1 MEEEM
6 RYAILAD
13 IHGNLAAFKAV
24 LQDIEERGGVEEI
37 WCLGDIVG
45 YGPDPSEC
53 ISLLRR
59 YPHLCVAGNHD
70 WAAIGRVSISDFNP
84 DAAEACRWT
93 ARQLSSEE
101 VKYLDNLPLI
111 LNRDDFT
118 LVHGSPREPIWEYVL
133 STSSAQENL
142 HYFQTM
148 FCLIGHSHVPL
159 VFEDVG
165 RRCRLSE
172 LPAELRLGENR
183 MIINPGGVGQPRDG
197 DPRAAY
203 AIYDEGDRTIYHY
216 RIPYDIAATQEKMV
230 GEGLPVFLA
239 TRLSYGW

>member
-1 MEEEM
+1 M

-24 LQDIEERGGVEEI
+24 LQDIEERGGAEEL

-53 ISLLRR
+53 IALLRQ
-59 YPHLCVAGNHD
+59 YNHLCVAGNHD
-70 WAAIGRVSISDFNP
+70 WAAIGKMDISDFNP

-93 ARQLSSEE
+93 ARQLSPED
-101 VKYLDNLPLI
+101 VRYLENLPLT
-111 LNRDDFT
+111 LSRDDFT
-118 LVHGSPREPIWEYVL
+118 IVHGSPREPIWEYVL
-133 STSSAQENL
+133 STQSARANL
-142 HYFQTM
+142 QFFETR
-148 FCLIGHSHVPL
+148 FCLIGHSHLPV
-159 VFEDVG
+159 VFENASG
-165 RRCRLSE
+165 RCVLME

-203 AIYDEGDRTIYHY
+203 AIYDDGAATIYHY
-216 RIPYDIAATQEKMV
+216 RIPYDIEATQERMV
-230 GEGLPVFLA
+230 KHGLPIFLA

>member
-1 MEEEM
+1 M

-24 LQDIEERGGVEEI
+24 LQDIEERGGAEEL

-53 ISLLRR
+53 IALLRQ
-59 YPHLCVAGNHD
+59 YNHLCVAGNHD
-70 WAAIGRVSISDFNP
+70 WAAIGKVDISDFNP

-93 ARQLSSEE
+93 ARQLSPED
-101 VKYLDNLPLI
+101 VRYLENLPLT
-111 LNRDDFT
+111 LSHDDFT
-118 LVHGSPREPIWEYVL
+118 LAHGSPREPIWEYVL
-133 STSSAQENL
+133 SIQSARSN
-142 HYFQTM
+142 FQFFDTR

-165 RRCRLSE
+165 GRCVLME

-183 MIINPGGVGQPRDG
+183 LIINPGGVGQPRDG

-203 AIYDEGDRTIYHY
+203 AIYDKGAATIYHY
-216 RIPYDIAATQEKMV
+216 RIGYDIEATQERMV
-230 GEGLPVFLA
+230 KHGLPIFLA
-239 TRLSYGW
+239 ARLSYGW